1 MFIKNFLIGGDH
13 EVFLRDKK
21 TKEVVTAEGIIKGT
35 KENPFNFDEKDPFA
49 CTSLDCVLA
58 EYNIAP
64 AKTKSEYYNA
74 IQKALKH
81 IEKNIPKN
89 LEIAALPAA
98 RLEDKY
104 LQSETSQKFGCSMDY
119 NCWNNQPNDIPIPD
133 GNLRSAG
140 FHITLGYD
148 EPNEF
153 VNLMWVKA
161 MDLYTS
167 IPSVI
172 QEPDNERK
180 KLYGKAGA
188 FRHTPFG
195 VEARSLSNYVLNDK
209 KYIDWV
215 YDNTIEAINFVNS
228 GKTYL
233 LDEEADIIISA
244 INDKDEAKAKYLID
258 KFEIKMAA

>member
-1 MFIKNFLIGGDH
+1 
-13 EVFLRDKK
+13 
-21 TKEVVTAEGIIKGT
+21 
-35 KENPFNFDEKDPFA
+35 
-49 CTSLDCVLA
+49 
-58 EYNIAP
+58 
-64 AKTKSEYYNA
+64 
-74 IQKALKH
+74 
-81 IEKNIPKN
+81 
-89 LEIAALPAA
+89 
-98 RLEDKY
+98 
-104 LQSETSQKFGCSMDY
+104 
-119 NCWNNQPNDIPIPD
+119 
-133 GNLRSAG
+133 
-140 FHITLGYD
+140 
-148 EPNEF
+148 
-153 VNLMWVKA
+153 

-215 YDNTIEAINFVNS
+215 YDNTVEAINFVNS
-228 GKTYL
+228 SKTYL

-244 INDKDEAKAKYLID
+244 INDKDEAKARYLID